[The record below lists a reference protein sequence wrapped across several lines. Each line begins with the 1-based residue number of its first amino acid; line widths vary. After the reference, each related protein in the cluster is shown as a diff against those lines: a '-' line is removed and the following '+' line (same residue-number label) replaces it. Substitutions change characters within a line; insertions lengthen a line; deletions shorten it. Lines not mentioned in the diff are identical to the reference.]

1 MEDCYKILR
10 DLTASSKSAT
20 SQPSDP
26 RISAQAPKKFGVRRS
41 SRHGS
46 ETFGAF
52 YFDQS
57 YGNHT
62 SRLLRI
68 LLHPILP
75 SVPDV
80 MTTRWPSGYLF
91 AGSRTTL
98 YQHASSRII
107 FPSRIL
113 QTREYAQKPSKKTA
127 APALPQPD
135 HVKSALMIVEAK
147 AKHDAVN
154 PPRSTLPPPLTL
166 PERGSETV
174 FIYYFRIGRAYG
186 TFYKNGVKAVWYNYK
201 AAKLLKERM
210 TNELGA
216 KDVTDAVLKSLI
228 FRSDFQVLARND
240 HDIGKLPFFGLLVL
254 VFGEW
259 LPLFVPFMPNAV
271 PGTCR
276 IPKQVEGM
284 REKAQERRRMSFR
297 QGITEPSN
305 EQLPESDQ
313 TGNGTSSWPV
323 AFNPDHR
330 SAMLKNLRDD
340 QLHHLSSSLGLHSRL
355 WDRIQLPP
363 PSSLLRR
370 AINKRLQYISQD
382 DLLLLRDGSAHHLSP
397 DELHIACEERGLDVM
412 GKKEEVIR
420 ENLSWWLQRQGED
433 GGMGRALMAMLFRR
447 PNVWEN
453 ITISGRSKKDK

>member
-1 MEDCYKILR
+1 
-10 DLTASSKSAT
+10 
-20 SQPSDP
+20 
-26 RISAQAPKKFGVRRS
+26 
-41 SRHGS
+41 
-46 ETFGAF
+46 
-52 YFDQS
+52 
-57 YGNHT
+57 
-62 SRLLRI
+62 
-68 LLHPILP
+68 
-75 SVPDV
+75 
-80 MTTRWPSGYLF
+80 MTTRWPSGCLF
-91 AGSRTTL
+91 AGSRITV
-98 YQHASSRII
+98 YHHSSSRTI
-107 FPSRIL
+107 FFNRIL
-113 QTREYAQKPSKKTA
+113 QTREYAQKRSEQTA

-154 PPRSTLPPPLTL
+154 PPRSTLPPPLSL

-210 TNELGA
+210 TKELGA

-228 FRSDFQVLARND
+228 SRSDFQVLARND
-240 HDIGKLPFFGLLVL
+240 RDIGKLPFFGLLVL

-297 QGITEPSN
+297 QGITEPSS
-305 EQLPESDQ
+305 EQLPGDERSGGRGD
-313 TGNGTSSWPV
+313 GTSSWPV
-323 AFNPDHR
+323 AFNSDHR
-330 SAMLKNLRDD
+330 DAMLKNLRDD
-340 QLHHLSSSLGLHSRL
+340 QLHHLS
-355 WDRIQLPP
+355 
-363 PSSLLRR
+363 SSLLRR

-382 DLLLLRDGSAHHLSP
+382 DLLLLRDGSAHDLSP
-397 DELHIACEERGLDVM
+397 DELHIACEERGLDVG

-420 ENLSWWLQRQGED
+420 ETLGWWLQRQGED
-433 GGMGRALMAMLFRR
+433 GGRGRALMAMLFRR
-447 PNVWEN
+447 LAIREWVKLNVRAN
-453 ITISGRSKKDK
+453 SSV